1 MTGQSQ
7 PAGHLA
13 AAGQPAAGFREAG
26 GHDAVGTG
34 FPDDLV
40 GLLVEHAGIRP
51 GDLVL
56 DAGCGEGAATIL
68 AARAAGPGGRVTG
81 IDASPVMLERAAA
94 AARGQRLGNVSLL
107 CANVLA
113 PPLPSGS
120 ADVVISS
127 GALQFLDMPRR
138 AARKWLGLLAPGG
151 RLAVSWGMG
160 QDPAWVPVMA
170 VLDAVVPAPHPGIE
184 AFLRR
189 PPFDSAR
196 ALEQMLAAAGYAGP
210 VTIPQSLTTVY
221 DSPDQ
226 WWQAVLGQAPWGV
239 SWRHIS
245 SDALEEARAWA
256 LAMVEELRG
265 SDGKIRQTLLL
276 GCTLAVKPPD
286 PR

>member
-1 MTGQSQ
+1 VTAQSQ

-13 AAGQPAAGFREAG
+13 VAGRAAAGFREAG
-26 GHDAVGTG
+26 GHDVIGTG
-34 FPDDLV
+34 FPGDLV
-40 GLLVEHAGIRP
+40 GLLVGHAGIRP
-51 GDLVL
+51 GDWVL
-56 DAGCGEGAATIL
+56 DAGCGEGPATIL
-68 AARAAGPGGRVTG
+68 AARAVGPGGRVTG

-94 AARGQRLGNVSLL
+94 AARRQRLGNVSWL
-107 CANVLA
+107 CADVLA
-113 PPLPSGS
+113 PPLPPRS

-127 GALQFLDMPRR
+127 RVLQFLDMPRR
-138 AARKWLGLLAPGG
+138 AARKWLGLLAPEG
-151 RLAVSWGMG
+151 RLAVSWRMG
-160 QDPAWVPVMA
+160 QDPAWAPVMA

-184 AFLRR
+184 TYLRR
-189 PPFDSAR
+189 PPFGSAR
-196 ALEQMLAAAGYAGP
+196 ELEQMLAAAGYAGP
-210 VTIPQSLTTVY
+210 VTVPQSLTTVY

-226 WWQAVLGQAPWGV
+226 WWQAVLGQAPWGL

-245 SDALEEARAWA
+245 SDALEEPRARA